1 MTYIIEHMFGSS
13 QDKRAGSEYL
23 LPMHNALPDGVELAH
38 LVQEGKASPTE
49 LLEDAISRANN
60 LNPSLNAIIHRL
72 DEQAHTRAK
81 KMSEQDAPED
91 ANLWGVPFLT
101 KDLTVM
107 TEGDPYHAGNVGLR
121 DSDYRADHTTHL
133 ATMFERLG
141 LVNFGRTNTPEFGLT
156 VTTEPVSHG
165 PTKNPWNLDYSTGGS
180 SGGSAAAVAAG
191 IVPIAHANDG
201 GGSIR
206 VPASDCGLVGLKPS
220 RGRVS
225 FGPKLGESWAGVA
238 IDGVLTRTIRDT
250 ARVLDGISSPWPGDP
265 YWAPP
270 PKTSFEKELSIPP
283 GQLKIGVV
291 TDSSWGPIHQDCID
305 AVQKTAL
312 LLQDLGHVVENNSP
326 SPLFDDELFHHF
338 KVAMASNEALSAQK
352 LSDAIGKT
360 FTSEDMEGDTRALI
374 ELGLTYTATEYIAS
388 IQWLHSYSRRMAD
401 WWSKFDVLLTPV
413 IAQPPPKLG
422 ELRDPKL
429 GTKRIRE
436 LLLFTVQFN
445 VSGQPAISLPM
456 HTSSSGLPIGIQLVG
471 AMHHESS
478 LLQLGHQLESSSS
491 WHNRKPLLYAS

>member
-1 MTYIIEHMFGSS
+1 MFALS
-13 QDKRAGSEYL
+13 QDKQEGSEYL

-38 LVQEGKASPTE
+38 LVKQGKASPSE

-60 LNPSLNAIIHRL
+60 LNPSLNAIVHRL
-72 DEQAHTRAK
+72 DEQARTSAK
-81 KMSEQDAPED
+81 EMSEQKAPED
-91 ANLWGVPFLT
+91 ATLWGVPFLT

-121 DSDYRADHTTHL
+121 DSGYRADHTTHL
-133 ATMFERLG
+133 ATMFKRLG

-156 VTTEPVSHG
+156 VTTEPISSG

-180 SGGSAAAVAAG
+180 SGGSAAAVASG

-206 VPASDCGLVGLKPS
+206 IPASECGLVGLKPS

-225 FGPKLGESWAGVA
+225 FGPKLGESWAGAA
-238 IDGVLTRTIRDT
+238 IDGVVTRTIRDT
-250 ARVLDGISSPWPGDP
+250 ARALDGISYPWPGDP

-270 PKTSFEKELSIPP
+270 PKSSFEKELSVSP
-283 GQLKIGVV
+283 GRLRIGIV
-291 TDSSWGPIHQDCID
+291 TNSPWGAIHQDCID
-305 AVQKTAL
+305 AVEKTAL
-312 LLQDLGHVVENNSP
+312 LLQDLGHIVENESP
-326 SPLFDDELFHHF
+326 SALFDDELFHHF

-352 LSDAIGKT
+352 LSDAIGRS
-360 FTSEDMEGDTRALI
+360 FTNAEMEGDTRALI
-374 ELGLTYTATEYIAS
+374 ELGRTYTATEYIAS
-388 IQWLHSYSRRMAD
+388 VQWLHSYSRRVAD
-401 WWSKFDVLLTPV
+401 WWSKFDILLTPV
-413 IAQPPPKLG
+413 IAEPPPKLG

-456 HTSSSGLPIGIQLVG
+456 HTSGNDLPVGVQLVG
-471 AMHHESS
+471 AMHQESA
-478 LLQLGHQLESSSS
+478 LLQLGHQLELSSS
-491 WHNRKPLLYAS
+491 WHNRKPAVYAT